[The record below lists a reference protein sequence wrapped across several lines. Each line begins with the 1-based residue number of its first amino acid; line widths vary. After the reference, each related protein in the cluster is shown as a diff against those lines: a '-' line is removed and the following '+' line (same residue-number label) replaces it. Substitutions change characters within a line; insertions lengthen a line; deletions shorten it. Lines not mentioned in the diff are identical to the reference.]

1 LAALEAS
8 GGLRLIKTVW
18 AVTLCVAGLGGS
30 YAGKVAASIPPS
42 EETITASTKVSTN
55 FAQDTLTQTDK
66 FNVPHHLREQTLP
79 TEPGEA
85 ASGQL
90 QDANKSNPNSNR
102 VAVMLPKPRSKIR
115 LSETSIR

>member
-1 LAALEAS
+1 
-8 GGLRLIKTVW
+8 LIKTVW

-42 EETITASTKVSTN
+42 EETITASTKVSAN
-55 FAQDTLTQTDK
+55 FQDTLTQTDK